1 MTEAQ
6 ACPRRMAGYPY
17 AEGMAGPD
25 EWRTDRAG
33 LIGQGSVG
41 ASCSYCG
48 SLHPDRFMELV
59 REGWIVGPTD
69 KSYKAYL
76 GRPVTDE
83 DRARRK
89 EAWHSEPDGIAAT
102 VRTMGEKDGK
112 TPEQIDAGIAELWQ
126 RQEQATGDSC
136 GQEAK
141 FYYQHLSD
149 DQKREFVDLHNART
163 MHIGYPGHFYS
174 LPFFMSYASA

>member
-6 ACPRRMAGYPY
+6 TCPRRMAIIPS
-17 AEGMAGPD
+17 EGMAGPD
-25 EWRTDRAG
+25 EWRADRAG
-33 LIGQGSVG
+33 LIGQGGVG
-41 ASCSYCG
+41 LSCSYCG

-59 REGWIVGPTD
+59 RQGWIVGPTD

-89 EAWHSEPDGIAAT
+89 EAWHSDPQGIVAT
-102 VRTMGEKDGK
+102 VRAMGEKDGK
-112 TPEQIDAGIAELWQ
+112 TPEQIEADIAELWQ
-126 RQEQATGDSC
+126 RQDQATGDSC

-149 DQKREFVDLHNART
+149 DQKREFVDLLNSKQMRVG
-163 MHIGYPGHFYS
+163 MPGYFYS
-174 LPFFMSYASA
+174 APFFMGYADPA

>member
-1 MTEAQ
+1 MSEAQ
-6 ACPRRMAGYPY
+6 TCPRRMAGYPY

-41 ASCSYCG
+41 SSCSYCG

-83 DRARRK
+83 DRTRIKA
-89 EAWHSEPDGIAAT
+89 AWHAEPGGIAET
-102 VRTMGEKDGK
+102 VRAMGVKDGK
-112 TPEQIDAGIAELWQ
+112 TAEQVDADIAILWR
-126 RQEQATGDSC
+126 RQEQATAGSC

-141 FYYQHLSD
+141 FYFQHLSD
-149 DQKREFVDLHNART
+149 DQKREFVDLLSANA
-163 MHIGYPGHFYS
+163 MQVGYPGYFYS
-174 LPFFMSYASA
+174 PPFFMTYAA